1 MAGKLRDTESNQQD
15 CGGGQCISEPSA
27 IPCQRTYQRDGGGRS
42 SRRRHSRNRLRQRLH
57 RRQDSASKSIVGARA
72 RLWHW
77 CRRLRCSYHSASSLR
92 EWTVV
97 YTTPQAG
104 SGILGDSQRHLRYNA
119 SLYKSVCASEKGHS
133 MKLETST
140 LQSLPKVLLH
150 EHLDG
155 VLRPSTVIDLAQS
168 AGYTGLPTNDAGE
181 LASWFF
187 QGANQG
193 SLAKYLEG
201 FRHTIAVMQT
211 EEALERVAYEQAED
225 LSRDGVVYYET
236 RFAPVFH
243 TQKGLTH
250 QRVVSAVLRGMA
262 RGRQDFGIR
271 SGLIICAMRNM
282 NVSLEMAELAVD
294 FRERG
299 VVGFDL
305 AGEEGGYP
313 PKKHV
318 DAFHYI
324 QRENFNITIHAGEG
338 FGKESI
344 WQAIQYCG
352 AHRIGHG
359 TRLIDDIAVVDGEA
373 VKLGDLA
380 QYVLDKRIPLE
391 ICLLS
396 NIHTGATPGLAEH
409 PFKILYQEK
418 FRVTLNTDNRLMSNT
433 TMTREFEAA
442 AETFGLSLDD
452 FEKIT
457 VNAMKSAFLPYKERC
472 DFIYS
477 IIKPGYAKIRKQHAA
492 NQSATTSHAH

>member
-1 MAGKLRDTESNQQD
+1 MKMD
-15 CGGGQCISEPSA
+15 
-27 IPCQRTYQRDGGGRS
+27 
-42 SRRRHSRNRLRQRLH
+42 
-57 RRQDSASKSIVGARA
+57 
-72 RLWHW
+72 
-77 CRRLRCSYHSASSLR
+77 
-92 EWTVV
+92 
-97 YTTPQAG
+97 
-104 SGILGDSQRHLRYNA
+104 
-119 SLYKSVCASEKGHS
+119 KSVLK
-133 MKLETST
+133 T
-140 LQSLPKVLLH
+140 LPKVLLH

-155 VLRPSTVIDLAQS
+155 VLRPKTVIELA
-168 AGYTGLPTNDAGE
+168 AAANYKDLPTTDPEALGQ
-181 LASWFF
+181 WFF

-225 LSRDGVVYYET
+225 LSRDGVVYYEA
-236 RFAPVFH
+236 RFAPIFH
-243 TQKGLTH
+243 TTHGLTH
-250 QRVVSAVLRGMA
+250 QQVVSAVLKGMA
-262 RGRQDFGIR
+262 RARQEFGIQ

-318 DAFHYI
+318 EAFHYI
-324 QRENFNITIHAGEG
+324 QRENFNITVHAGEG

-359 TRLIDDIAVVDGEA
+359 TRLIDDIAVADGKA
-373 VKLGDLA
+373 VRLGDLA

-396 NIHTGATPGLAEH
+396 NVHTGATPSLDQH

-442 AETFGLSLDD
+442 SETFGLTLDD

-457 VNAMKSAFLPYKERC
+457 VNAMKSAFLPYGQRC
-472 DFIYS
+472 DVIYKT
-477 IIKPGYAKIRKQHAA
+477 IKPGYARIRAKL
-492 NQSATTSHAH
+492 ATDRER

>member
-1 MAGKLRDTESNQQD
+1 MKL
-15 CGGGQCISEPSA
+15 
-27 IPCQRTYQRDGGGRS
+27 
-42 SRRRHSRNRLRQRLH
+42 
-57 RRQDSASKSIVGARA
+57 DSAA
-72 RLWHW
+72 
-77 CRRLRCSYHSASSLR
+77 
-92 EWTVV
+92 
-97 YTTPQAG
+97 
-104 SGILGDSQRHLRYNA
+104 
-119 SLYKSVCASEKGHS
+119 
-133 MKLETST
+133 
-140 LQSLPKVLLH
+140 LQTLPKVLLH

-155 VLRPSTVIDLAQS
+155 VLRPQTIIELAKSLDYDQ
-168 AGYTGLPTNDAGE
+168 LPTQNPEE
-181 LASWFF
+181 LARWFH

-193 SLAKYLEG
+193 SLPKYLEG
-201 FRHTIAVMQT
+201 FAHTIAVMQN

-225 LSRDGVVYYET
+225 LSHDGVVYFET
-236 RFAPVFH
+236 RFAPLFH
-243 TQKGLTH
+243 TRKGLTY
-250 QRVVSAVLRGMA
+250 QQVVSAVLKGLE
-262 RGRQDFGIR
+262 RGRKDFGIS

-282 NVSLEMAELAVD
+282 DVSLEMAELAVD
-294 FRERG
+294 FRQRG

-324 QRENFNITIHAGEG
+324 QRQNFNITVHAGEG

-359 TRLIDDIAVVDGEA
+359 TRLVDDIAVTDGRV

-396 NIHTGATPGLAEH
+396 NVHVGAARSLAEH
-409 PFKILYQEK
+409 PFKLFYQEK

-433 TMTREFEAA
+433 SMTKEFEAA
-442 AETFGLSLDD
+442 RDTFGLTMDD

-457 VNAMKSAFLPYKERC
+457 INAMKSAFLPYDRRC
-472 DFIYS
+472 ELIYS
-477 IIKPGYAKIRKQHAA
+477 VIKPGYAEVR
-492 NQSATTSHAH
+492 NSLATK

>member
-1 MAGKLRDTESNQQD
+1 
-15 CGGGQCISEPSA
+15 
-27 IPCQRTYQRDGGGRS
+27 
-42 SRRRHSRNRLRQRLH
+42 
-57 RRQDSASKSIVGARA
+57 
-72 RLWHW
+72 
-77 CRRLRCSYHSASSLR
+77 
-92 EWTVV
+92 
-97 YTTPQAG
+97 
-104 SGILGDSQRHLRYNA
+104 
-119 SLYKSVCASEKGHS
+119 
-133 MKLETST
+133 MKLDRS
-140 LQSLPKVLLH
+140 LLKSLPKVLLH

-155 VLRPSTVIDLAQS
+155 VLRPATVIALA
-168 AGYTGLPTNDAGE
+168 ADCGYTELPTHDPEE
-181 LASWFF
+181 LARWFH

-193 SLAKYLEG
+193 GLAKYLEG
-201 FRHTIAVMQT
+201 FKHTIAVTQT

-236 RFAPVFH
+236 RFAPLFH
-243 TQKGLTH
+243 TTKGLTH
-250 QRVVSAVLRGMA
+250 QQVVTAVLKGMA
-262 RGRQDFGIR
+262 RGRRDFGVQ

-324 QRENFNITIHAGEG
+324 QRENFNITVHAGEG

-359 TRLIDDIAVVDGEA
+359 TRLIDDIAVADGRA

-391 ICLLS
+391 VCLLS
-396 NIHTGATPGLAEH
+396 NVHTGATPSLAQH

-418 FRVTLNTDNRLMSNT
+418 FRVTLNTDNRLMSDT
-433 TMTREFEAA
+433 SMTKEFEAA
-442 AETFGLSLDD
+442 AETFGLTLED

-457 VNAMKSAFLPYKERC
+457 INAMKSAFVPYGQRC
-472 DFIYS
+472 DLIYKTL
-477 IIKPGYAKIRKQHAA
+477 KPGYVKARAA
-492 NQSATTSHAH
+492 LASTQKN

>member
-1 MAGKLRDTESNQQD
+1 MEL
-15 CGGGQCISEPSA
+15 
-27 IPCQRTYQRDGGGRS
+27 
-42 SRRRHSRNRLRQRLH
+42 
-57 RRQDSASKSIVGARA
+57 
-72 RLWHW
+72 
-77 CRRLRCSYHSASSLR
+77 
-92 EWTVV
+92 
-97 YTTPQAG
+97 
-104 SGILGDSQRHLRYNA
+104 
-119 SLYKSVCASEKGHS
+119 S
-133 MKLETST
+133 MKLDRTV

-155 VLRPSTVIDLAQS
+155 VLRPQTIIELAKDTKYSGLPNQDPQALAQ
-168 AGYTGLPTNDAGE
+168 
-181 LASWFF
+181 WFH

-201 FRHTIAVMQT
+201 FAHTIAVMQT
-211 EEALERVAYEQAED
+211 AEALERVAYEQAED
-225 LSRDGVVYYET
+225 LSKDGVVYFET
-236 RFAPVFH
+236 RFAPLFH
-243 TQKGLTH
+243 TKKGLTH
-250 QRVVSAVLRGMA
+250 QQVVAAVLKGLA
-262 RGRQDFGIR
+262 RGQKDFGVS

-324 QRENFNITIHAGEG
+324 QRQNFNITIHAGEG

-359 TRLIDDIAVVDGEA
+359 TRLIDDIAVADGKA

-396 NIHTGATPGLAEH
+396 NVHTGATPSLAQH

-418 FRVTLNTDNRLMSNT
+418 FRVTLNTDNRLMSDT
-433 TMTREFEAA
+433 SMTREFEAA
-442 AETFGLSLDD
+442 ADTFGLTIAD

-457 VNAMKSAFLPYKERC
+457 INAMKSAFLPYQQRI
-472 DFIYS
+472 DFIYKVL
-477 IIKPGYAKIRKQHAA
+477 KPGYAKIHKAGA
-492 NQSATTSHAH
+492 QS

>member
-1 MAGKLRDTESNQQD
+1 
-15 CGGGQCISEPSA
+15 
-27 IPCQRTYQRDGGGRS
+27 
-42 SRRRHSRNRLRQRLH
+42 
-57 RRQDSASKSIVGARA
+57 
-72 RLWHW
+72 
-77 CRRLRCSYHSASSLR
+77 
-92 EWTVV
+92 
-97 YTTPQAG
+97 
-104 SGILGDSQRHLRYNA
+104 
-119 SLYKSVCASEKGHS
+119 
-133 MKLETST
+133 MKLNRAV
-140 LQSLPKVLLH
+140 LKSLPKALLH

-155 VLRPSTVIDLAQS
+155 VLRPKTVIELANS
-168 AGYTGLPTNDAGE
+168 AKYDQLPTEDPQE
-181 LASWFF
+181 LARWFH

-193 SLAKYLEG
+193 SLPKYLEG
-201 FRHTIAVMQT
+201 FAHTIAVMQT

-225 LSRDGVVYYET
+225 LSGDAVVYFET
-236 RFAPVFH
+236 RFAPIFH
-243 TQKGLTH
+243 TRKGLSH
-250 QRVVSAVLRGMA
+250 QQVVSAVLRGLD
-262 RGRQDFGIR
+262 RGRKDFGVS

-282 NVSLEMAELAVD
+282 DVSLEMAELAVD

-318 DAFHYI
+318 EAFHYI
-324 QRENFNITIHAGEG
+324 QRQNFNITIHAGEG

-359 TRLIDDIAVVDGEA
+359 TRLIDDIAVADGKA

-396 NIHTGATPGLAEH
+396 NVHTGAARSLSEH
-409 PFKILYQEK
+409 PFKIFYQEK
-418 FRVTLNTDNRLMSNT
+418 FRVTLNTDNRSMSDT
-433 TMTREFEAA
+433 TMTKEFEAA
-442 AETFGLSLDD
+442 ADTFGLSLED

-457 VNAMKSAFLPYKERC
+457 INAMKSAFLPYDQRC

-477 IIKPGYAKIRKQHAA
+477 VIKPGYAKVRSSQ
-492 NQSATTSHAH
+492 ATK

>member
-1 MAGKLRDTESNQQD
+1 LFYAVEVPRERGNQ
-15 CGGGQCISEPSA
+15 ETA
-27 IPCQRTYQRDGGGRS
+27 
-42 SRRRHSRNRLRQRLH
+42 
-57 RRQDSASKSIVGARA
+57 
-72 RLWHW
+72 
-77 CRRLRCSYHSASSLR
+77 
-92 EWTVV
+92 
-97 YTTPQAG
+97 
-104 SGILGDSQRHLRYNA
+104 
-119 SLYKSVCASEKGHS
+119 
-133 MKLETST
+133 MKLDHGV
-140 LQSLPKVLLH
+140 LRSLPKVLLH

-155 VLRPSTVIDLAQS
+155 VLRPETIIELAKLTK
-168 AGYTGLPTNDAGE
+168 YDGLPSRDPVE
-181 LASWFF
+181 LARWFH

-193 SLAKYLEG
+193 SLPKYLEG
-201 FRHTIAVMQT
+201 FAHTIAVMQT

-225 LSRDGVVYYET
+225 LSRDGVVYFET
-236 RFAPVFH
+236 RFAPIFH
-243 TQKGLTH
+243 TRKGLTH
-250 QRVVSAVLRGMA
+250 QQVVAAVLKGLA
-262 RGRQDFGIR
+262 RGREEFGIA

-282 NVSLEMAELAVD
+282 DVSLEMAELAVD

-324 QRENFNITIHAGEG
+324 QRQNFNITIHAGEG

-359 TRLIDDIAVVDGEA
+359 TRLIDDIAVTDGKA

-391 ICLLS
+391 ICLIS
-396 NIHTGATPGLAEH
+396 NVHTGAARSLAEH
-409 PFKILYQEK
+409 PFKIFYQEK
-418 FRVTLNTDNRLMSNT
+418 FRVTLNTDNRSMSDT
-433 TMTREFEAA
+433 TMTKEFEAA
-442 AETFGLSLDD
+442 RDTFGLGLDD

-457 VNAMKSAFLPYKERC
+457 INSMKSAFLPYAQRL

-477 IIKPGYAKIRKQHAA
+477 KIKPGYARVRG
-492 NQSATTSHAH
+492 SLPRT